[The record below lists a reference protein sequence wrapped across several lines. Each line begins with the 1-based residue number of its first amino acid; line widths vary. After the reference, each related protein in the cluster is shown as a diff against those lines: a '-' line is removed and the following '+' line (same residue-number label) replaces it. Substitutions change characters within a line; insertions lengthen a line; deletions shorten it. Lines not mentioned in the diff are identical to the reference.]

1 MEPTDILP
9 TIQSVLAKEF
19 ELNEAQL
26 VPEAEF
32 NKDLGLD
39 SLDAVDMVIVL
50 EKAFNVKMRAK
61 YDPQQLRTVGDLCA
75 FIERLKNQ
83 PAAETPGQP

>member
-1 MEPTDILP
+1 MEQPKILK

-19 ELNEAQL
+19 ELDEAQL
-26 VPEAEF
+26 VPEADF

-50 EKAFNVKMRAK
+50 ENTFGVKMRDQ
-61 YDPQQLRTVGDLCA
+61 YEPEQMRTIGGLCA
-75 FIERLKNQ
+75 FIAKLKNQ
-83 PAAETPGQP
+83 SAPETPGQP